1 MARSVYIPSEAA
13 AVAYADASWME
24 DSFEF
29 DDTVD
34 CAIDALRAKYPS
46 LEKPSRS
53 RWIGNE
59 GCVILENKLVS
70 IVVSEYCGL
79 VAISA
84 VVEAGYGALAERFGN
99 KIDLAPAAQCFGDEL
114 VQRARFSNGEA
125 LFDRKAGA
133 NKGELGLGYSSKEGW
148 I

>member
-13 AVAYADASWME
+13 EVVYADASWME
-24 DSFEF
+24 ESYEF
-29 DDTVD
+29 DDAVD
-34 CAIDALRAKYPS
+34 IAIDALRARYPS
-46 LEKPSRS
+46 LERPSRT
-53 RWIGNE
+53 RWIGRE
-59 GCVILENKLVS
+59 GRVILENKLVS

-99 KIDLAPAAQCFGDEL
+99 NIDLTPAANAFGAEL
-114 VQRARFSNGEA
+114 VCRGRFSNGEA
-125 LFDRKAGA
+125 IFSRRTG
-133 NKGELGLGYSSKEGW
+133 NNPGELGLGYSSKEGW

>member
-1 MARSVYIPSEAA
+1 MARSVYIPSRAA
-13 AVAYADASWME
+13 EVAYADASWME

-29 DDTVD
+29 DDAVD
-34 CAIDALRAKYPS
+34 CAIDALCAKYPS
-46 LEKPSRS
+46 LEKPSRD

-59 GCVILENKLVS
+59 GRVILENKLVS

-99 KIDLAPAAQCFGDEL
+99 NIDLTPAANAFGAEL
-114 VQRARFSNGEA
+114 VCRGRFSNGEA
-125 LFDRKAGA
+125 IFDRKTGS
-133 NKGELGLGYSSKEGW
+133 NPGELGLGYSSKEGW

>member
-1 MARSVYIPSEAA
+1 MARSVYIPSRAA
-13 AVAYADASWME
+13 EVAYADASWME
-24 DSFEF
+24 DGFDF
-29 DDTVD
+29 DDAVD

-46 LEKPSRS
+46 LEQPSRQ

-59 GCVILENKLVS
+59 GRVILENKLVS

-84 VVEAGYGALAERFGN
+84 VVEDGYGALAERFGN
-99 KIDLAPAAQCFGDEL
+99 NIDLTPAAACFGDEL
-114 VQRARFSNGEA
+114 VCRGRFSKGEA
-125 LFDRKAGA
+125 IFDRKAGA
-133 NKGELGLGYSSKEGW
+133 NPGELGLGYSSKEGW

>member
-13 AVAYADASWME
+13 EVVYADASWME
-24 DSFEF
+24 EGYEF
-29 DDTVD
+29 DVAIE
-34 CAIDALRAKYPS
+34 CAIAALQDKYPS
-46 LEKPSRS
+46 LKQPSRA
-53 RWIGNE
+53 RWIDRE
-59 GCVILENKLVS
+59 GRVILENKLVS

-99 KIDLAPAAQCFGDEL
+99 NINLSPAANAFGSEL
-114 VQRARFSNGEA
+114 VCRGRFSNGEA
-125 LFDRKAGA
+125 IFDRKAG
-133 NKGELGLGYSSKEGW
+133 NNPGELGLGYSSKEGW

>member
-13 AVAYADASWME
+13 EVVYADASWME
-24 DSFEF
+24 F
-29 DDTVD
+29 DYDFSD
-34 CAIDALRAKYPS
+34 AIDNAVEALRARYPS
-46 LEKPSRS
+46 LERPSRD
-53 RWIGNE
+53 RWIGRE
-59 GCVILENKLVS
+59 GRVILENKLVS

-99 KIDLAPAAQCFGDEL
+99 NIDLSPAANAFGDEL

-125 LFDRKAGA
+125 LFDRKGGA
-133 NKGELGLGYSSKEGW
+133 NKGEMGLGYSSKEGW

>member
-1 MARSVYIPSEAA
+1 MARSVYIPSRAA
-13 AVAYADASWME
+13 EVAYADASWME
-24 DSFEF
+24 DSYEF
-29 DDTVD
+29 DDAVD

-46 LEKPSRS
+46 LEKPSGS

-59 GCVILENKLVS
+59 GRVILENKLVS

-99 KIDLAPAAQCFGDEL
+99 NIDLAPAAACFGDEL
-114 VQRARFSNGEA
+114 VYRARFSNGEA
-125 LFDRKAGA
+125 LFDRKAA
-133 NKGELGLGYSSKEGW
+133 PNKGELGLGYSSKEGW

>member
-1 MARSVYIPSEAA
+1 MARSVYIPSRAA
-13 AVAYADASWME
+13 EVAYADASWME

-29 DDTVD
+29 DDAIE
-34 CAIDALRAKYPS
+34 CAREALKAKYPS
-46 LEKPSRS
+46 LEQPARD

-59 GCVILENKLVS
+59 GRVILENKLVS

-84 VVEAGYGALAERFGN
+84 VVEYGYGALAERFAN
-99 KIDLAPAAQCFGDEL
+99 KIDLSPAANAFGDEL
-114 VQRARFSNGEA
+114 IYRARFSNGEA
-125 LFDRKAGA
+125 IFDRKAGA
-133 NKGELGLGYSSKEGW
+133 NKGEMGLGYSSKEGW

>member
-13 AVAYADASWME
+13 EVVYADASWME
-24 DSFEF
+24 ESYEF
-29 DDTVD
+29 DDAIE
-34 CAIDALRAKYPS
+34 CAIAALQDKYPS
-46 LEKPSRS
+46 LEQPSRT

-59 GCVILENKLVS
+59 GRVILENKLVS

-99 KIDLAPAAQCFGDEL
+99 NINLTPAANAFGAEL
-114 VQRARFSNGEA
+114 VCRGRFSNGEA
-125 LFDRKAGA
+125 IFDRRGG
-133 NKGELGLGYSSKEGW
+133 NNPGELGLGYSSKEGW